1 MKIEAGTIII
11 STALLNG
18 TEFEKVA
25 IVITEHNEKG
35 AIGYVFNQPFPRNFN
50 ELEEFKHSVPVP
62 LYAGGP
68 VQTDMLYFMHCR
80 PDLVEGGDLVA
91 ADVYMNGDFKKAVQL
106 LNNGTLSIHE
116 VRLFIGYCGWDA
128 GELEAEIEEG
138 SWQVTN
144 APVDLVFAT
153 SVNDLWN
160 KLATAEQY

>member
-1 MKIEAGTIII
+1 MNIKAGTIII
-11 STALLNG
+11 STALLND
-18 TEFEKVA
+18 TNFEKVA

-35 AIGYVFNQPFPRNFN
+35 AVGYVFNQPFPRNFN
-50 ELEEFKHSVPVP
+50 ELEEFKYSVSVP

-91 ADVYMNGDFKKAVQL
+91 ADVYMNGDFKKAVQM

-138 SWQVTN
+138 SWEVTN
-144 APVDLVFAT
+144 APIDLVFAA
-153 SVNDLWN
+153 SVTELWQ
-160 KLATAEQY
+160 KLHAAVPD

>member
-1 MKIEAGTIII
+1 MNIKAGTIII
-11 STALLNG
+11 STSLLNDS
-18 TEFEKVA
+18 EFEKVA

-35 AIGYVFNQPFPRNFN
+35 AVGYVFNQPFPRNFN

>member
-1 MKIEAGTIII
+1 MNIKAGTIII
-11 STALLNG
+11 STALLDDS
-18 TEFEKVA
+18 EFEKVA

-35 AIGYVFNQPFPRNFN
+35 AVGYVFNQPFPRNFN
-50 ELEEFKHSVPVP
+50 ELEEFKHSIPVP

-91 ADVYMNGDFKKAVQL
+91 ADVYMNGDFRKAVQL

-128 GELEAEIEEG
+128 GELEAELEEG
-138 SWQVTN
+138 SWEVTN
-144 APVDLVFAT
+144 APIDLVFAA
-153 SVNDLWN
+153 SVTELW
-160 KLATAEQY
+160 